1 MTTIDFGKA
10 TNRLFTII
18 INNAQTIGSKKF
30 ADIPLELLEIG
41 EYQRVDFYS
50 KAKVNGIAANFNK
63 NLMDPLTVS
72 PHPEEGKFYV
82 VNGMHRME
90 AAKIIGL
97 ETIECEILQGLS
109 DIPEERLVEEADIF
123 RKQTEG
129 TDPMSPAAV
138 HKANIICGDEAS
150 INLDNVVKKYG
161 IMYKTNNRKGMCE
174 ANVLTGFSV
183 ALRTTKWRGVK
194 MIDSIM
200 YVLNRSMWQMETGGL
215 SNFAISMIRNLLV
228 YDSEIFN
235 NLDIV
240 TSVIREYSPRLF
252 KAKAIAKYERRG
264 VDVACSLYLED
275 LVSEVLP
282 IDRNVHLKY
291 NVA

>member
-1 MTTIDFGKA
+1 MTTINFEK
-10 TNRLFTII
+10 TNNRLFTII
-18 INNAQTIGSKKF
+18 MNNAQTIGNKKF
-30 ADIPLELLEIG
+30 ADIPIELLEIG

-50 KAKVNGIAANFNK
+50 KAKVNGLASNFNK

-109 DIPEERLVEEADIF
+109 DVPETRLVEEANIF
-123 RKQTEG
+123 RKQTIGVE
-129 TDPMSPAAV
+129 PVSPAAM
-138 HKANIICGDEAS
+138 HKANIICGDEPS
-150 INLDNVVKKYG
+150 ITLDNVVKKYG
-161 IMYKTNNRKGMCE
+161 IMYKTNNRKGMCKE
-174 ANVLTGFSV
+174 NVLTGFAK
-183 ALRTTKWRGVK
+183 ALKTTRVHGTK

-200 YVLNRSMWQMETGGL
+200 YILNRSMWQMETGGL
-215 SNFAISMIRNLLV
+215 SNFAIAMIQNLLV
-228 YDSEIFN
+228 YDREVFD

-240 TSVIREYSPRLF
+240 ATILKEYSPRIF

-264 VDVACSLYLED
+264 VDVACSLYIED
-275 LVSEVLP
+275 LVSDVLP
-282 IDRNVHLKY
+282 IERNVHIKY
-291 NVA
+291 DVA